1 MYMLFKATGKGKRR
15 GEAWV
20 PCAFTPVCWTQIP
33 VSECTLNLFIQM
45 LSRDLKLIVYQP
57 DFLTFS
63 LKLLDLWSSSS
74 QLMAI
79 HFSSIS
85 DQNFEEFVYTHTHTH
100 TNTHSIC
107 RASLMAQTV
116 KNLPVI
122 WKNWVWSWDQEDP
135 LKKRMATYSSILSWG
150 IPWIEE
156 PGRQQSMGSQSVGYN
171 WATNT
176 HNILKW
182 KLLSRIWLFATPW
195 TVACQP
201 PMSLEFFRQKYWS
214 GLLCPPPGDPPNPEM
229 VSESPAL
236 QADSL
241 PSEPSGKPIY
251 SISLCML
258 SHFYHARLF
267 VTLWTVARQAPLS
280 MEFFRQDTGVS
291 CHFLLQGIF
300 LTQESNLHL
309 LCLLHLQADSL
320 L

>member
-1 MYMLFKATGKGKRR
+1 MSIATHIFSSSNIWIWSRHTVWTRAIVFGFSSMYMLFKATGKGKRR

-107 RASLMAQTV
+107 RASLMAQIV

-135 LKKRMATYSSILSWG
+135 LKKRMATYSSILSWR
-150 IPWIEE
+150 IPWIE
-156 PGRQQSMGSQSVGYN
+156 
-171 WATNT
+171 
-176 HNILKW
+176 
-182 KLLSRIWLFATPW
+182 
-195 TVACQP
+195 
-201 PMSLEFFRQKYWS
+201 
-214 GLLCPPPGDPPNPEM
+214 
-229 VSESPAL
+229 
-236 QADSL
+236 
-241 PSEPSGKPIY
+241 
-251 SISLCML
+251 
-258 SHFYHARLF
+258 
-267 VTLWTVARQAPLS
+267 
-280 MEFFRQDTGVS
+280 
-291 CHFLLQGIF
+291 
-300 LTQESNLHL
+300 
-309 LCLLHLQADSL
+309 
-320 L
+320 